1 MRVDLDDR
9 DRPVIAPARD
19 EGLGDGVVTA
29 QQDRHRAARDHR
41 RDGARDASPVA
52 LGIGT
57 HAGGDP
63 WPPWLAAVISPACGG
78 LRASADPDL
87 AAVEPHGR
95 GPWHLVHG
103 DIRPAGHEARICV
116 EHDDRVVDAF
126 AVAEGEEDGHL
137 LEPLRRRHQRGDGAL
152 VGRGVLLRSQGRL
165 GILAEEDALRLR
177 TELDQLKDELAQRP
191 ASPAEG
197 WSVVPGGAM
206 TSLDGTVLFD
216 SGKAILKSAGRHTLD
231 QVVRVILEE
240 FPDHE
245 VYIFGHTD
253 SQPIRKSG
261 WKDNYELSC
270 QRALS
275 VLRHLKDKGAMQYM
289 AACGWGQHRPVAD
302 NRTAKARQAN
312 RRVEIF
318 AMAPEEPMAGAAR
331 AGRP

>member
-1 MRVDLDDR
+1 M
-9 DRPVIAPARD
+9 
-19 EGLGDGVVTA
+19 
-29 QQDRHRAARDHR
+29 
-41 RDGARDASPVA
+41 SP
-52 LGIGT
+52 LTRSIT
-57 HAGGDP
+57 R
-63 WPPWLAAVISPACGG
+63 LLLLSLLI
-78 LRASADPDL
+78 
-87 AAVEPHGR
+87 
-95 GPWHLVHG
+95 
-103 DIRPAGHEARICV
+103 
-116 EHDDRVVDAF
+116 
-126 AVAEGEEDGHL
+126 AVAGCQDPNEGMNADEQAAQAAADRIKELEDLYGQADQA
-137 LEPLRRRHQRGDGAL
+137 R
-152 VGRGVLLRSQGRL
+152 
-165 GILAEEDALRLR
+165 ILAEEDALRLR